1 MLRFSDR
8 PKQGLNL
15 VTGYRTHSRLR
26 RETLLRGIPVYFYMT
41 GMSPFV

>member
-8 PKQGLNL
+8 PKQSLNL

-26 RETLLRGIPVYFYMT
+26 REPLLRGFPGYFNLT
-41 GMSPFV
+41 GM